1 MNVYSRDLTI
11 TDYGDEFT
19 KNALQK
25 KMEKTLA
32 LIKPDAVLKIGK
44 ILDHLGKDGFRIS
57 KLRSLRLSRSDAQ
70 EFYAEHRGKPFYD
83 QLTEFM
89 SSGVIL
95 AMELVA
101 DGAIQKWRKLLGPT
115 NTFTAQQ
122 EAPSSI
128 RALYGTDGTRN
139 ACHGSDSTMSAERE
153 LSFFFDQPS
162 RFPVTARFSNC
173 SLCVIKPHAFNQG
186 LSGQIIDAV
195 IEDGFEISAL
205 QLFNMTRV
213 NAGEFLE
220 VYKSVLP
227 EYNKMAEEMCNGPC
241 LAMEIRAENAV
252 AALRELAGPHD
263 PEVARLLRPK
273 TLRAQVCQS
282 SFCPHQLGLRR
293 KQRRAACARLMM
305 NFWHLQ
311 FF

>member
-11 TDYGDEFT
+11 TDFGDEFT
-19 KNALQK
+19 KNALQQ

-44 ILDHLGKDGFRIS
+44 ILDAVAKDGFRIS
-57 KLRSLRLSRSDAQ
+57 KLRSLRLSRNDAQ
-70 EFYAEHRGKPFYD
+70 DFYAEHRGKPFFD
-83 QLTEFM
+83 QLTDFM
-89 SSGVIL
+89 SSGPIV

-139 ACHGSDSTMSAERE
+139 ACHGSDSSSSAARE
-153 LSFFFDQPS
+153 LSFFFDQQS

-173 SLCVIKPHAFNQG
+173 SLCIIKPHAFNQG
-186 LSGQIIDAV
+186 LHGQIIDTI

-205 QLFNMTRV
+205 QVFNMTRV

-227 EYNKMAEEMCNGPC
+227 EYNKMAEELCNGPC

-252 AALRELAGPHD
+252 LALRELAGPHD
-263 PEVARLLRPK
+263 SEVARLLRPK
-273 TLRAQVCQS
+273 TIRAQV
-282 SFCPHQLGLRR
+282 
-293 KQRRAACARLMM
+293 
-305 NFWHLQ
+305 
-311 FF
+311 